1 MISFSFISITIIP
14 MQKPRLHMPD
24 FNWPKSTPWDWTF
37 KIKVLLDHSNS
48 RQHSNPLRDGQAPGL
63 PNTTVWNESIPKQ
76 GAGALQ
82 HLNLASTFILKDRT
96 PLHQG
101 FHPVISWFLLYG
113 KICFWIGMASSIWGL
128 IFIFPSSFSQNSQKN
143 QRDSTKKLNPIMS
156 KEIWLTLE

>member
-1 MISFSFISITIIP
+1 MFSFSFISITIIP

-37 KIKVLLDHSNS
+37 KVKVLLDLSNS

-82 HLNLASTFILKDRT
+82 HLDLASNFILKDRT

-101 FHPVISWFLLYG
+101 FYPVISWFLLYG
-113 KICFWIGMASSIWGL
+113 KNLLLNWHG
-128 IFIFPSSFSQNSQKN
+128 IFYLGININFSFQFFS
-143 QRDSTKKLNPIMS
+143 KLSEEP
-156 KEIWLTLE
+156 KRL